1 MRTVSLDTKVIGTLV
16 NSTTLKYLTYLT
28 QDKATGTLYLVNKNS
43 IHRVSDEDRV
53 ITWIAGAK
61 KSGYLDSTLLLSRFD
76 EVCDLTLVGSDV
88 IIAADSGNDRLRLLN
103 LDSQHLFK
111 G

>member
-1 MRTVSLDTKVIGTLV
+1 M
-16 NSTTLKYLTYLT
+16 
-28 QDKATGTLYLVNKNS
+28 VNKNS
-43 IHRVSDEDRV
+43 IHKVSYKDRV
-53 ITWIAGAK
+53 LTWIAGAK

-103 LDSQHLFK
+103 LKTNQTLTLSTYPQRMSVITRTND
-111 G
+111 